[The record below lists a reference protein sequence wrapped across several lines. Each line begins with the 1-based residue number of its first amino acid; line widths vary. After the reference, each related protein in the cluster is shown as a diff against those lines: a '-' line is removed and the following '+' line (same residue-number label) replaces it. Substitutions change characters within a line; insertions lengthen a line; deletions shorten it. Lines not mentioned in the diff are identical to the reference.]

1 MGQDTPRGGFATSGL
16 DQKID
21 IRTCNLL
28 PSGVRSLSASFSPGG
43 STLEYRFLIVEDSLL
58 VAMDIEDAIHRS
70 GHDVVGIAP
79 DMTVALNY
87 TRDTDIAF
95 VDVRLADG
103 ETGPEIA
110 KTLAECGI
118 VVIMITGNPGLVAA
132 GVSGVL
138 GVMAK
143 PLTDQASMD
152 LIQFAVDRK
161 NGRPGVPPAR
171 LRLFH

>member
-1 MGQDTPRGGFATSGL
+1 M
-16 DQKID
+16 
-21 IRTCNLL
+21 
-28 PSGVRSLSASFSPGG
+28 
-43 STLEYRFLIVEDSLL
+43 EYRFLIVEDSPL

-79 DMTVALNY
+79 DMAVALNY
-87 TRDTDIAF
+87 THDTDIAF

-110 KTLAECGI
+110 RALAEYGI
-118 VVIMITGNPGLVAA
+118 VVIMITGNPNLVAPDA
-132 GVSGVL
+132 PGVL
-138 GVMAK
+138 GVMPK
-143 PLTDQASMD
+143 PLADEASMD

-161 NGRPGVPPAR
+161 NGRPGRPPAR

>member
-1 MGQDTPRGGFATSGL
+1 M
-16 DQKID
+16 
-21 IRTCNLL
+21 
-28 PSGVRSLSASFSPGG
+28 
-43 STLEYRFLIVEDSLL
+43 EYRFLIVEDSLL

-110 KTLAECGI
+110 KALAEYGI

-152 LIQFAVDRK
+152 LIQFAVERK
-161 NGRPGVPPAR
+161 NGRPGTPPAR

>member
-1 MGQDTPRGGFATSGL
+1 MGE
-16 DQKID
+16 
-21 IRTCNLL
+21 
-28 PSGVRSLSASFSPGG
+28 ASV
-43 STLEYRFLIVEDSLL
+43 EYRFLIVEDSLL
-58 VAMDIEDAIHRS
+58 VAMDIEEAVQRS

-79 DMTVALNY
+79 DMKVALNY
-87 TRDTDIAF
+87 TRETDIAF

-110 KTLAECGI
+110 RVLAEYGI
-118 VVIMITGNPGLVAA
+118 VVIMITGNPGVVAS
-132 GVSGVL
+132 GVSGVV

-161 NGRPGVPPAR
+161 NGKPGVPPAR